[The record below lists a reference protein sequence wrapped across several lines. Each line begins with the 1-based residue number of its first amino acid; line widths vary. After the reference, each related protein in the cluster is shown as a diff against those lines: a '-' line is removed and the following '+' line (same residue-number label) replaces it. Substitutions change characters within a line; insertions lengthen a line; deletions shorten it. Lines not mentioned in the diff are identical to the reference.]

1 MRGALAAAA
10 LAALGL
16 CVAGCGSESQS
27 ATTAAA
33 TATVT
38 RTETITKTVSTAAPA
53 PSHEAEVVARV
64 LPSVV
69 NVRTTLFDGGRG
81 EGSGVIVARSGII
94 VTNFHVVEGAQSLSV
109 AFNDGRHRRPLSAG
123 VVGTAPE
130 RDLAVL
136 RVKASDLSAVRIG
149 RSSTLRLGDGLLA
162 IGFPLNLGG
171 PTVTRGIVSGLNR
184 TIQPAEGVT
193 LEGLLQT
200 DAAINPG
207 NSGGALVDLAGRL
220 VGINTAAAQAST
232 AENIGFAI
240 AIDEALPVI
249 KEIRSQPLDRR
260 AWMGVSVDS
269 LDSAVE
275 AAQLGLDPS
284 VRGAVVI
291 SVVPGSPAAAA
302 GVREADVIV
311 AADGNAI
318 RSSADLTR
326 VLGGLDP
333 GDQVTIEVVDSLGP
347 RQVKVTLAKRPATL
361 GG

>member
-1 MRGALAAAA
+1 VRLSLAAAA
-10 LAALGL
+10 AALGL
-16 CVAGCGSESQS
+16 CVAGCGGESRT
-27 ATTAAA
+27 ATVA
-33 TATVT
+33 TTVT
-38 RTETITKTVSTAAPA
+38 RTETVTETVSTAAPA
-53 PSHEAEVVARV
+53 PSPEANVVARV

-69 NVRTTLFDGGRG
+69 NVRTTLFDGGRA
-81 EGSGVIVARSGII
+81 EGSGVIVAPSGII
-94 VTNFHVVEGAQSLSV
+94 VTNFHVVEGAKSLQV
-109 AFNDGRHRRPLSAG
+109 AFNDSRHRKQLSAA

-136 RVKASDLSAVRIG
+136 RVKASDLRAVRIG

-162 IGFPLNLGG
+162 IGFPLGLGG

-184 TIQPAEGVT
+184 TIQPANGVT

-220 VGINTAAAQAST
+220 VGINTAAAQASA

-249 KEIRSQPLDRR
+249 REIRSQPLDRR
-260 AWMGVSVDS
+260 AWLGVSVDS
-269 LDSAVE
+269 LNSAVE

-284 VRGAVVI
+284 IRGAVVI
-291 SVVPGSPAAAA
+291 SVVPASPAASA
-302 GVREADVIV
+302 GLREADVIV
-311 AADGNAI
+311 AVDGSPI
-318 RSSADLTR
+318 RSSTDLTR
-326 VLGGLDP
+326 VLGRLDP
-333 GDQVTIEVVDSLGP
+333 GDRVTIEVVDTLGP

>member
-1 MRGALAAAA
+1 MAPATALRLSVAAAA
-10 LAALGL
+10 LAV
-16 CVAGCGSESQS
+16 VAGCGSESQP
-27 ATTAAA
+27 TANTVTR

-38 RTETITKTVSTAAPA
+38 RTVTTAAPP
-53 PSHEAEVVARV
+53 PSKEADVVARV

-69 NVRTTLFDGGRG
+69 NVRTTTFDGGRG
-81 EGSGVIVARSGII
+81 EGSGVIVARDGII
-94 VTNFHVVEGAQSLSV
+94 VTNFHVVENASSLRV
-109 AFNDGRHRRPLSAG
+109 AFNDDRHRTSLTAG

-136 RVKASDLSAVRIG
+136 RVEANDLRPVRLG
-149 RSSTLRLGDGLLA
+149 RSSRLRLGDGVLA
-162 IGFPLNLGG
+162 LGFPLGLGG

-184 TIQPAEGVT
+184 TIQPAEGLT

-207 NSGGALVDLAGRL
+207 NSGGALVDLEGRL

-249 KEIRSQPLDRR
+249 REIRSKPTERR
-260 AWMGVSVDS
+260 AWLGVSVDS
-269 LDSAVE
+269 VNSEVA

-291 SVVPGSPAAAA
+291 SVVPAGPAASA
-302 GVREADVIV
+302 GVREGDVIV
-311 AADGNAI
+311 AVGGSPV
-318 RSSADLTR
+318 RSSADLTE
-326 VLGGLDP
+326 VLGRLDP
-333 GDQVTIEVVDSLGP
+333 GDRVTIELVDSLGP
-347 RQVKVTLAKRPATL
+347 RRAQVTLAKRPATL

>member
-1 MRGALAAAA
+1 VRLSLAAAA
-10 LAALGL
+10 VAALGL
-16 CVAGCGSESQS
+16 FAAGCGSESRT
-27 ATTAAA
+27 ATVA
-33 TATVT
+33 TTVT
-38 RTETITKTVSTAAPA
+38 RTETVTETLSAVASA
-53 PSHEAEVVARV
+53 PSQEANVVARV

-81 EGSGVIVARSGII
+81 EGSGVIVAPTGII
-94 VTNFHVVEGAQSLSV
+94 VTNFHVVEGAQSLQV
-109 AFNDGRHRRPLSAG
+109 AFNDSRQRKQLSAA

-136 RVKASDLSAVRIG
+136 RVKASDLRAIRIG

-162 IGFPLNLGG
+162 IGFPLGLGG

-184 TIQPAEGVT
+184 TIQPGDGVT

-220 VGINTAAAQAST
+220 VGINTAAAQASA

-249 KEIRSQPLDRR
+249 REIRSQPLDRR
-260 AWMGVSVDS
+260 AWLGVSVDS

-291 SVVPGSPAAAA
+291 SVVPASPAASA

-311 AADGNAI
+311 AVDGSPI

-333 GDQVTIEVVDSLGP
+333 GDRATVEVIDSLGP

>member
-1 MRGALAAAA
+1 MRTALAISA
-10 LAALGL
+10 LAALGM
-16 CVAGCGSESQS
+16 CTAGCGSDS
-27 ATTAAA
+27 
-33 TATVT
+33 
-38 RTETITKTVSTAAPA
+38 RTAAPA
-53 PSHEAEVVARV
+53 TTVTRMQTVTQTVTTAGPAPSAEAEVVARV

-69 NVRTTLFDGGRG
+69 NVRTTLFDGSRG
-81 EGSGVIVARSGII
+81 EGSGVIVARGGII
-94 VTNFHVVEGAQSLSV
+94 VTNFHVVEGAQSLRV
-109 AFNDGRHRRPLSAG
+109 AFNDSRNRRPLSAG

-136 RVKASDLSAVRIG
+136 RVQATDLSPVRLG

-162 IGFPLNLGG
+162 IGFPLGLGG

-184 TIQPAEGVT
+184 TIQPQEGLT

-249 KEIRSQPLDRR
+249 REIQSKPQDRR
-260 AWMGVSVDS
+260 AWLGVSVDS
-269 LDSAVE
+269 VDSAV
-275 AAQLGLDPS
+275 AAVQLGLDPS

-291 SVVPGSPAAAA
+291 SVVPAGPAAAA
-302 GVREADVIV
+302 GIREADVIV
-311 AADGNAI
+311 AVDGSAV

-326 VLGGLDP
+326 ALGQLDP
-333 GDQVTIEVVDSLGP
+333 GDQVTLEIVDSLGP
-347 RQVKVTLAKRPATL
+347 RRVKVTLAKRPATL

>member
-1 MRGALAAAA
+1 VRLSLAAAA
-10 LAALGL
+10 VAAVGL
-16 CVAGCGSESQS
+16 FAAGCGSESR
-27 ATTAAA
+27 
-33 TATVT
+33 TATVAT
-38 RTETITKTVSTAAPA
+38 TVTQTETVTETVSTATPA
-53 PSHEAEVVARV
+53 PSQEANVVARV

-81 EGSGVIVARSGII
+81 EGSGVIVAASGII

-109 AFNDGRHRRPLSAG
+109 AFNDGKHRRALSAG

-136 RVKASDLSAVRIG
+136 RVKASDLRAIRIG

-162 IGFPLNLGG
+162 IGFPLGLGG

-184 TIQPAEGVT
+184 TIQPGDGVT

-207 NSGGALVDLAGRL
+207 NSGGALIDLAGRL

-249 KEIRSQPLDRR
+249 REIRSQPLDRR
-260 AWMGVSVDS
+260 AWLGVSVDS

-291 SVVPGSPAAAA
+291 SVVPASPAASA

-311 AADGNAI
+311 AVDGSPI

-333 GDQVTIEVVDSLGP
+333 GDRVTVEVIDSLGP
-347 RQVKVTLAKRPATL
+347 RQVKVTLAKRPATF